1 MIKNIMS
8 VLALALALVISASG
22 AAAVG
27 GGMVTASIL
36 RYEPTPAEQGN
47 TVDVW
52 VQLSNQGTKAD
63 RVVIKFVPEY
73 PFSLAEG
80 VKGEVDVGTIAA
92 IENKVVKFTLY
103 IDPNAPNGDNNVKFL
118 YKYGTIDQWVQFEA
132 PITLQTQNAVMVID
146 DYKVE
151 PETVVPGQTFG
162 ITLKMRNA
170 GRIGVKNLD
179 VGIDL
184 EDGIFSTIGSGTKKR
199 IDFVGAGE
207 TETVTFSMAS
217 DPSTAV
223 KVYSIPLSLSYQ
235 DERSK
240 QYTDTAKVSL
250 VVNTK
255 PEISVTVDSTKFRS
269 KTSPGTVSLKIV
281 NKGIVNMKYVSVRLV
296 ETPDY
301 EVLSSSNEAYVGNLD
316 SDDFETVDFTIK
328 PKVSEP
334 RLNVQLE
341 FKDPYNV
348 GFKESYNL
356 PLRIITAKELGNGG
370 FPWGWIVLAVIVVG
384 GIIYWRIRKKK
395 KR

>member
-1 MIKNIMS
+1 MRKNIMFVLAF
-8 VLALALALVISASG
+8 VLALLLTASG
-22 AAAVG
+22 ASAAG
-27 GGMVTASIL
+27 GAMVTASIL
-36 RYEPTPAEQGN
+36 RYEPDPAEQGN

-73 PFSLAEG
+73 PFSLAAG

-92 IENKVVKFTLY
+92 IENKVVKFTLF
-103 IDPNAPNGDNNVKFL
+103 IDPNAPNGDNKAKFL

-146 DYKVE
+146 DYIVE
-151 PETVVPGQTFG
+151 PQTVVPGQTFQ
-162 ITLKMRNA
+162 ITLKLRNA
-170 GRIGVKNLD
+170 GKIGVKNLD

-184 EDGIFSTIGSGTKKR
+184 ADGTFSTIGSGTKKR

-207 TETVTFSMAS
+207 TETVTFNMAS
-217 DPSTAV
+217 DTSTAV
-223 KVYSIPLSLSYQ
+223 KVYSMPVSLSYQ

-250 VVNTK
+250 VVNAK
-255 PEISVTVDSTKFRS
+255 PEISLTVDSTKFKS
-269 KTSPGTVSLKIV
+269 KTTPGTVSLKIV

-301 EVLSSSNEAYVGNLD
+301 EVLSSSNEEYVGNLD
-316 SDDFETVDFTIK
+316 SDDFETVDFAIR
-328 PKVSEP
+328 PKFAEP
-334 RLNVQLE
+334 RLKVQLE

-348 GFKESYNL
+348 DFKETYDL

-370 FPWGWIVLAVIVVG
+370 LPWGWLVLALIVVG